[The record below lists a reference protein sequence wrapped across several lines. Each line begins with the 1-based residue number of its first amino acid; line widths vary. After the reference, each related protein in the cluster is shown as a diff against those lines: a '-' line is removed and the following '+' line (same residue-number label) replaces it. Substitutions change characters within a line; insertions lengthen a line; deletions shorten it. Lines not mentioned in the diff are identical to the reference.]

1 MQRVCVYIYI
11 YDCTH
16 PDPHDEQI
24 SSFPQVP
31 RSPGPN
37 GWSVIRKLVQKPA
50 GYFLKRTG
58 SLCPPKKKGGVES
71 LEILHNMHVN
81 HWKYSTILLVE
92 LFQWFIA
99 NLKYSSNM
107 YVKCTLYSIYSRH
120 DDCNNS
126 EVFNHSSPDQQ
137 ANMLD
142 TPLGDSQLAA
152 LGWYWFV
159 WNRVPSNP
167 IAIWGYTVY
176 TIIHHRKTQPEK
188 SHHSSNDERSDGMG
202 SQSDA
207 PCTTHADPNNSP

>member
-1 MQRVCVYIYI
+1 MFIKYYIMQRVCVYIYI
-11 YDCTH
+11 WLY
-16 PDPHDEQI
+16 I
-24 SSFPQVP
+24 SLSTWWTNITVPSGPPVSRTKWLVCDQETGANARRIFP
-31 RSPGPN
+31 R
-37 GWSVIRKLVQKPA
+37 A
-50 GYFLKRTG
+50 G

-71 LEILHNMHVN
+71 LEILRNMYVN

-126 EVFNHSSPDQQ
+126 EVFNHPSLDQQ

-152 LGWYWFV
+152 LGW
-159 WNRVPSNP
+159 
-167 IAIWGYTVY
+167 
-176 TIIHHRKTQPEK
+176 
-188 SHHSSNDERSDGMG
+188 
-202 SQSDA
+202 
-207 PCTTHADPNNSP
+207 